1 MFLPS
6 LSAVSRSRSALRSFG
21 GYCHTNTCSDS
32 QFYQMENLS
41 SRDAPLLR
49 PRGPR
54 GKIRQFSRPNGL
66 FGRDKLCWVDG
77 TDFYYNGFRKGTVSD
92 TEKQFVGMGAYVLIW
107 PDKKYYNIQTGEF
120 GDLGAS
126 FTTTGSVSFSLSKA
140 DGQVYEG
147 YSANTQAPESPENGA
162 LWLDTSQTP
171 HVLKEYSSSS
181 QTWVEIAST
190 YVKITFANI
199 GKLFRQ
205 YDGVTLSGCTEG
217 AQSLNGACIIQSKG
231 NDWLVVP
238 GILDMAFDQQEPVKV
253 SRDIPDMDF
262 LTESENRIW
271 GCSSKNH
278 EIYACKLGD
287 PTNWNC
293 FEGISTDSYAATI
306 GSDGDFTGACTH
318 LGAVLFFKEDML
330 HKVWGSRPANFQIS
344 NSPVRGVKKGS
355 ERSLAIV
362 NETLYY
368 HSRNGVCAY
377 DGSMPVSVSAPLGS
391 GTFQNARGGNVGDCY
406 YLSMEK
412 EGGGWE
418 LFVYNE
424 ISGLWHREDATQVR
438 WFARVGGELYFVAED
453 NGLYAVNG
461 STALYEGDESSLG
474 QLESPV
480 EWFCETG
487 DMSTGIYEYLAGLQ
501 FCLKLEQGS
510 RVTVKLQYDGGEWEP
525 AAEITAVEKRVFTLP
540 VVPRRC
546 VFLRIRLEGQ
556 GDMVLYSITKT
567 TEASTEL
574 PITTGRGAG
583 TV

>member
-6 LSAVSRSRSALRSFG
+6 LSTVSRSRSALRSFG

-32 QFYQMENLS
+32 QFYEMENLS

-49 PRGPR
+49 PRNPR
-54 GKIRQFSRPNGL
+54 GKVRQFSNPNGI

-77 TDFYYNGFRKGTVSD
+77 TDFYYNGSRVGTVSD
-92 TEKQFVGMGAYVLIW
+92 TEKQFVGMGSFVLIW

-126 FTTTGSVSFSLSKA
+126 VTSKGSVNFSLSKS

-147 YSANTQAPESPENGA
+147 YSANTQAPESPENST

-171 HVLKEYSSSS
+171 HTLKEYSSYS

-190 YVKITFANI
+190 YVKITCADI
-199 GKLFRQ
+199 GKRFRL
-205 YDGVTLSGCTEG
+205 YDGVTISGCTGE
-217 AQSLNGACIIQSKG
+217 AQCLNGACIIQSKG
-231 NDWLVVP
+231 DDWLVVP
-238 GILDMAFDQQEPVKV
+238 GILDAAFDQNEPVTV

-271 GCSSKNH
+271 GCSSKKH

-293 FEGISTDSYAATI
+293 FEGISTDSYSVTV

-318 LGAVLFFKEDML
+318 LGTVLFFKEDML
-330 HKVWGSRPANFQIS
+330 HKVWGSRPDNFQIS

-355 ERSLAIV
+355 ERSLVIV

-368 HSRNGVCAY
+368 HSRNGVCVY
-377 DGSMPVSVSAPLGS
+377 DGSMPVSISAPLGS
-391 GTFQNARGGNVGDCY
+391 GVFQNARGGSVGDCY

-412 EGGGWE
+412 AEGGWD

-424 ISGLWHREDATQVR
+424 VSGLWHREDDTQAR
-438 WFARVGGELYFVAED
+438 WFARVGGELYFVSED
-453 NGLYAVNG
+453 NCLYTVNG
-461 STALYEGDESSLG
+461 STALYERDANALG
-474 QLESPV
+474 EQEDLV
-480 EWFCETG
+480 KWFCETG
-487 DMSTGIYEYLAGLQ
+487 DMSTGAYEYLAGLQ
-501 FCLKLEQGS
+501 FCFQLERKS
-510 RVTVKLQYDGGEWEP
+510 RVTVKLQYDGGPWEP
-525 AAEITAVEKRVFTLP
+525 VAEITSPEKRLFTLP

-546 VFLRIRLEGQ
+546 VFLRIRLEGE
-556 GDMVLYSITKT
+556 GDMVLYSIIKT

-574 PITTGRGAG
+574 PISIR
-583 TV
+583 

>member
-6 LSAVSRSRSALRSFG
+6 LSAVSRSSSALRSFG

-32 QFYQMENLS
+32 QFYEMENLS

-49 PRGPR
+49 PRNPR
-54 GKIRQFSRPNGL
+54 GKVRQFSNPNGI

-77 TDFYYNGFRKGTVSD
+77 TDFYYNGSCVGTVSD
-92 TEKQFVGMGAYVLIW
+92 TEKQFVGMGSFVLIW

-126 FTTTGSVSFSLSKA
+126 FTSKGSVNFSLSKA

-147 YSANTQAPESPENGA
+147 YSANTQAPESPENGT

-171 HVLKEYSSSS
+171 HALKEYSSYS

-190 YVKITFANI
+190 YVKITCTDI
-199 GKLFRQ
+199 GKLFRL
-205 YDGVTLSGCTEG
+205 YDGVTISGCTRE
-217 AQSLNGACIIQSKG
+217 AQGLNGACIIQSKG

-238 GILDMAFDQQEPVKV
+238 GILDVAFDQNEPVTV

-271 GCSSKNH
+271 GCSSEKH

-293 FEGISTDSYAATI
+293 FEGISTDSYAATV

-318 LGAVLFFKEDML
+318 LGTVLFFKEDVL
-330 HKVWGSRPANFQIS
+330 HKVWGSRPDNFQIS

-355 ERSLAIV
+355 ERSLVIV

-377 DGSMPVSVSAPLGS
+377 DGSMPVSISAPLGS
-391 GTFQNARGGNVGDCY
+391 GVFKNACGGSVGDCY

-412 EGGGWE
+412 EEGGWE

-424 ISGLWHREDATQVR
+424 VSGLWHREDATQAR
-438 WFARVGGELYFVAED
+438 WFARVGGELYFVSED
-453 NGLYAVNG
+453 NCLYTVNG
-461 STALYEGDESSLG
+461 STALFERDASALGEQESS
-474 QLESPV
+474 V
-480 EWFCETG
+480 KWFCETG
-487 DMSTGIYEYLAGLQ
+487 DMSTGAYEYLAGLQ
-501 FCLKLEQGS
+501 FCFQLERES
-510 RVTVKLQYDGGEWEP
+510 RVTVKLQYDGGPWEP
-525 AAEITAVEKRVFTLP
+525 VADITSPEKRLFTLP

-546 VFLRIRLEGQ
+546 VFLRIRLEGE
-556 GDMVLYSITKT
+556 GDMVLYSIIKT

-574 PITTGRGAG
+574 PISIR
-583 TV
+583 